1 MTDAAPGAAPVFAG
15 AAVVQTAAPVF
26 ETLSVGDRIPDA
38 SYPLTR
44 DRLIRYAG
52 ASGDFNPIHWNQRV
66 AQGVGL
72 PDVIAHGMLTMA
84 TASRSVTDWLG
95 DPAAVVE
102 YSTRFTRTVAV
113 PDDGVGA
120 TVEVTGVVGALDPAH
135 RTARIDLTV
144 KAAGVTVLGKARLLV
159 RFG

>member
-1 MTDAAPGAAPVFAG
+1 MTDPVGPKTSPDFD
-15 AAVVQTAAPVF
+15 
-26 ETLSVGDRIPDA
+26 TLKVGDRIPDA

-44 DRLIRYAG
+44 ERLVRYAG

-66 AQGVGL
+66 AQEVGL

-84 TASRSVTDWLG
+84 VASRSVTDWVG
-95 DPAAVVE
+95 DPAAVLE

-120 TVEVTGVVGALDPAH
+120 TVEVSGVIGELDATR
-135 RTARIDLTV
+135 RTARVDLTV
-144 KAAGVTVLGKARLLV
+144 RAAGVTVLGKARAVV
-159 RFG
+159 RLG

>member
-1 MTDAAPGAAPVFAG
+1 MTGAKAERRAARPNFDS
-15 AAVVQTAAPVF
+15 
-26 ETLSVGDRIPDA
+26 LSVGDHIPDA
-38 SYPLTR
+38 AYPLTR
-44 DRLIRYAG
+44 ERLVRYAG

-66 AQGVGL
+66 AQEVGL

-84 TASRSVTDWLG
+84 TASRSVTDWVG

-120 TVEVTGVVGALDPAH
+120 TVEVTGVIGQLDPAS

-144 KAAGVTVLGKARLLV
+144 KAAGVTVLGKARVVV
-159 RFG
+159 RLD